1 MGATIEAIEYVF
13 PEKKISNKDLQI
25 EFPDYDFKRFE
36 EKVGIASRYV
46 VAKNETGLDLAVKAC
61 QKLFERNINK
71 KEVDYILYC
80 TQSPEYILPTTACVL
95 QDKLE
100 LRKNIGAFDFNLGCS
115 GYTYGL
121 SFAKALIESNQA
133 KKILLVTA
141 ETYSKLI
148 HEKDRTNRSIFGDAA
163 TATIISESTE
173 NNIYHFLFGTD
184 GKGYDKL
191 IVKNGASRNDFDI
204 NCELKEYGTGNK

>member
-1 MGATIEAIEYVF
+1 MANPSNQGIINENTTSGVISSKIDPKTP
-13 PEKKISNKDLQI
+13 PEID
-25 EFPDYDFKRFE
+25 
-36 EKVGIASRYV
+36 
-46 VAKNETGLDLAVKAC
+46 
-61 QKLFERNINK
+61 RNINK

-80 TQSPEYILPTTACVL
+80 TQSPEYFLPTTACIL
-95 QDKLE
+95 QDKIELE
-100 LRKNIGAFDFNLGCS
+100 KNIGAFDFNLGCS

-121 SFAKALIESNQA
+121 SFAKALIESGQA
-133 KKILLVTA
+133 KKVLLVTA

-173 NNIYHFLFGTD
+173 NNIHDFLFGTD

-191 IVKNGASRNDFDI
+191 IVKNGASRTY
-204 NCELKEYGTGNK
+204 CCRLKLLTTCAAPTASIIYI